1 VSRFEL
7 AALDMAGTTV
17 ADEGLVEEA
26 FEAAITEVGAPS
38 PPPGAADHPAT
49 DTVAYVRRTM
59 GRSKIEVFTALY
71 EDATRARAAN
81 LAFEAAYRRNVVAG
95 GVAPIDG
102 AVEAI
107 EAMRS
112 AGIRVCLTTGFSAAT
127 RDALLEC
134 LGWEQQVDLVLS
146 PGDAGRGR
154 PWPDMILT
162 AVIRLRVGDV
172 RNVAVAG
179 DTMSDL
185 WAGHRAGAGIV
196 AGVLSGAHGAAELA
210 SVPHTHILDSV
221 RELPALIL

>member
-1 VSRFEL
+1 VSSFEL

-17 ADEGLVEEA
+17 ADDGLVEEA
-26 FEAAITEVGAPS
+26 FGAALAEVGSPS
-38 PPPGAADHPAT
+38 PPPGAPDHPAT
-49 DTVAYVRRTM
+49 DTLAYVRRTM

-71 EDATRARAAN
+71 GDAARAEAAN

-95 GVAPIDG
+95 GVTPIDG

-112 AGIRVCLTTGFSAAT
+112 GGIRVCLTTGFSAAT

-134 LGWEQQVDLVLS
+134 LGWEQQVDLALS

-162 AVIRLRVGDV
+162 AVIRLSVGDV

-210 SVPHTHILDSV
+210 SAPHTHILGSV
-221 RELPALIL
+221 SELPALIL